1 MTIATR
7 QWLFNGFKVSVYTL
21 LVINIFLYLRHG
33 TLNEALDSLGWVLLL
48 GVFEWE
54 TRALAAP
61 YVSGF
66 EKAGLWALQIIGY
79 GMAINAARVYFI
91 SAEWLDFANAVLW
104 LLVCAT
110 IFYDVFV
117 PGEFGTHEWR
127 IRNAVK
133 IGLYVALGGIAV
145 WWGLTSDWLD
155 FYDALLWILCFFVI
169 ELNIFKHEV
178 ELEHA
183 HHPDETSGAAQPQ
196 D

>member
-7 QWLFNGFKVSVYTL
+7 QWLFNAFKVSVYTL

-66 EKAGLWALQIIGY
+66 EKAGLWLLQIIGY

-91 SAEWLDFANAVLW
+91 SAEWLDFTNAVLW

-110 IFYDVFV
+110 IIYDVFV

-127 IRNAVK
+127 VRNAVK
-133 IGLYVALGGIAV
+133 IGLYIALGGIAL
-145 WWGLTSDWLD
+145 WWGLTGDWLD

-178 ELEHA
+178 ALEQA
-183 HHPDETSGAAQPQ
+183 HHPGTAKG
-196 D
+196 